1 MISKNNY
8 IGKINIY
15 DSLKIIKYIYII
27 TFLLF
32 SCGRGDDY
40 DNLENKI
47 TNLLKSHEGTFA
59 VALKNLDDGNTILIN
74 ENEIFHAASTMKTPV
89 MIELFK
95 KKHNGEVS
103 FDDSLQIKNEFKSI
117 VDGSKFELS
126 SFDDSDENIYKNLG
140 EYISIREL
148 IFDMITKSS
157 NFCTNLLIDYIDV
170 KDVNKTMRDIGAEN
184 INVLRGVGDLKA
196 FDKGLNNTTSA
207 KDLLVIYEKLAMG
220 SFINPSI
227 SNEMV
232 EILKNQVYKDI
243 IPKYL
248 PKNIEVAHK
257 TGWISGV
264 RHDSGIVFLENG
276 EKYILIL
283 LSKNLEDDIEGA
295 EFLAKISLEIYN
307 YLS

>member
-1 MISKNNY
+1 MILKNNY
-8 IGKINIY
+8 IVKINIDY
-15 DSLKIIKYIYII
+15 SLKIIKYIYLIPFI
-27 TFLLF
+27 LF
-32 SCGRGDDY
+32 SCEWFNDFDI
-40 DNLENKI
+40 LKNKI
-47 TNLLKSHEGTFA
+47 SNLIKSHKGTFA
-59 VALKNLDDGNTILIN
+59 VALKSLDDGNTILIN

-95 KKHNGEVS
+95 KKYNGEVS
-103 FDDSLQIKNEFKSI
+103 FEDSLQIKNEFKSI
-117 VDGSKFELS
+117 VDGSKFVLS
-126 SFDDSDENIYKNLG
+126 SFDDSDEIIYKKLG
-140 EYISIREL
+140 KYISIREL
-148 IFDMITKSS
+148 VSAMITKSS
-157 NFCTNLLIDYIDV
+157 NFSTNLLIDYINV
-170 KDVNKTMRDIGAEN
+170 KNVNKTMRDMGAEN

-248 PKNIEVAHK
+248 PDNVEVAHK

-276 EKYILIL
+276 KKYVLIL
-283 LSKNLEDDIEGA
+283 LSKNLDDDIEGA
-295 EFLAKISLEIYN
+295 EFLAKISLEIFN
-307 YLS
+307 HLS

>member
-8 IGKINIY
+8 IVKINIY

-27 TFLLF
+27 LFLLF

-47 TNLLKSHEGTFA
+47 TNLLKSHKGTFA

-95 KKHNGEVS
+95 KKYNGEVS
-103 FDDSLQIKNEFKSI
+103 FEDSLQIKNEFMSI
-117 VDGSKFELS
+117 DDGSKFELS

-148 IFDMITKSS
+148 IYDMITKSS

-196 FDKGLNNTTSA
+196 FDKSLNNTTSA
-207 KDLLVIYEKLAMG
+207 RDLLIIYEKLAMG
-220 SFINPSI
+220 SLINPSI

>member
-8 IGKINIY
+8 IVKINIY

-27 TFLLF
+27 LFLLF

-47 TNLLKSHEGTFA
+47 TNLLKSHKGTFA

-95 KKHNGEVS
+95 KKYNGEVS

-157 NFCTNLLIDYIDV
+157 NFGTNLLIDYIDV

-257 TGWISGV
+257 TGWINGV

-276 EKYILIL
+276 KKYVLIL
-283 LSKNLEDDIEGA
+283 LSKNLDDDIEGA
-295 EFLAKISLEIYN
+295 EFLAKISLEIFN
-307 YLS
+307 HLS